1 MTGDHILGR
10 VLEVAR
16 REDRTETLRAVLEG
30 VPWVARRDS
39 LVAYERGAKLRTAY
53 QAFRAGLK
61 GRPFASE
68 APVGVPD
75 SVTDAWIHGCRL
87 RRGEVRTLQP
97 LEAFER
103 ALATGT
109 IGLGEDEVQ

>member
-39 LVAYERGAKLRTAY
+39 LVAYERGAKLRTVY
-53 QAFRAGLK
+53 QAFRAGLD
-61 GRPFASE
+61 GRPFTSE
-68 APVGVPD
+68 SPVGEPD
-75 SVTDAWIHGCRL
+75 PVTDAWIHGCRL
-87 RRGEVRTLQP
+87 RRRGVRTLQP

-103 ALATGT
+103 ALATGA
-109 IGLGEDEVQ
+109 IGPDEETV